1 MVQRLVR
8 GEWDVPTFERAFYMF
23 YVDEVPQAALGER
36 DHEFFSLLQERLDW
50 TTADP
55 RPADRAYGW
64 QNHAEYRASAS
75 ELLAR
80 YYAGAPLAV
89 WPRAG

>member
-23 YVDEVPQAALGER
+23 YVDDVPEAALGER
-36 DHEFFSLLQERLDW
+36 EHEFFSLLQERLDW
-50 TTADP
+50 TEADP
-55 RPADRAYGW
+55 GPESRAYGW
-64 QNHAEYRASAS
+64 QNHEEYRKSANQLLDRFLSGASLS
-75 ELLAR
+75 
-80 YYAGAPLAV
+80 V